1 MKSIKTIICGIGIR
15 IALTLSLVTST
26 QVFAR
31 DYQVQASLSE
41 QGNVIAT
48 QTQVV
53 SSSTQNS
60 PLVLHLDSYDSVYN
74 GQDITYTFGSQF
86 IVNIGQ
92 NRNAGKT
99 KGKKSNN
106 NNDDYLYMIIVQP
119 HRDGYQNSVLPV
131 IANDEDAPDSN
142 TNTDTNTNLNND
154 FYAFLPKVNDNET
167 ESFLVLMAGKPVSE
181 IKKTILIHD
190 KENFLHHLNLDIQV
204 QEKK

>member
-1 MKSIKTIICGIGIR
+1 MKSIKTMVCGIGMHV
-15 IALTLSLVTST
+15 ALILSLVAST

-31 DYQVQASLSE
+31 DYEVQASLSE

-48 QTQVV
+48 QTQIV

-74 GQDITYTFGSQF
+74 GQDITYNFGSQF

-106 NNDDYLYMIIVQP
+106 DDYLYVIIVQP

-131 IANDEDAPDSN
+131 IANDEDTSDSN
-142 TNTDTNTNLNND
+142 TNNDADANQNND

-167 ESFLVLMAGKPVSE
+167 ESFLVLMAGKPVNE

-204 QEKK
+204 QDKK

>member
-1 MKSIKTIICGIGIR
+1 MVCGIGMHV
-15 IALTLSLVTST
+15 ALTLSLVAST

-31 DYQVQASLSE
+31 DYEVQASLSE

-48 QTQVV
+48 QTQIV

-74 GQDITYTFGSQF
+74 GQDITYNFGSQF

-106 NNDDYLYMIIVQP
+106 DDYLYVIIVQP

-131 IANDEDAPDSN
+131 IANDEDTSDSN
-142 TNTDTNTNLNND
+142 TNNDADANQNND

-167 ESFLVLMAGKPVSE
+167 ESFLVLMAGKPVNE

-204 QEKK
+204 QDKK

>member
-1 MKSIKTIICGIGIR
+1 MKSIKTMVCGIGMHV
-15 IALTLSLVTST
+15 ALTLSLVAST

-31 DYQVQASLSE
+31 DYEVQASLSE

-48 QTQVV
+48 QTQIV

-74 GQDITYTFGSQF
+74 GQDITYNFGSQF

-106 NNDDYLYMIIVQP
+106 DDYLYVIIVQP

-131 IANDEDAPDSN
+131 IANDEDTSDSN
-142 TNTDTNTNLNND
+142 TNNDADANQNND

-167 ESFLVLMAGKPVSE
+167 ESFLVLMAGKPVNE

-204 QEKK
+204 QDKK